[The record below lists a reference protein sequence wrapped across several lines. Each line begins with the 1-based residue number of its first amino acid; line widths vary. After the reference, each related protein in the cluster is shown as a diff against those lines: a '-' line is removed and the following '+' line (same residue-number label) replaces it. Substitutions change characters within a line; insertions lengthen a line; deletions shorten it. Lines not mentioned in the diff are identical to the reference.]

1 LHSHCTFEPVLYFL
15 DKQDRRFAGGEAM
28 KKRRLVVRT
37 IILLIL
43 GAAVA
48 YSLYENL
55 TKDTKLKVAVGDKA
69 PDFAL
74 VDMQGNKHRLS
85 DYRGQG
91 VFLNFW
97 GTWCPPCKKE
107 MPYINNQYEQFK
119 DKGVQV
125 LSVDIQEPE
134 LAVNQ
139 YAERLGLNFP
149 IMIDTEKEVMNVYGV
164 DLLPATFL
172 VDKNGKVVK
181 YYTGELTEN
190 KIKKFMEQI
199 KP

>member
-1 LHSHCTFEPVLYFL
+1 
-15 DKQDRRFAGGEAM
+15 M
-28 KKRRLVVRT
+28 RT
-37 IILLIL
+37 IILLVL

-48 YSLYENL
+48 YSLYSNL
-55 TKDTKLKVAVGDKA
+55 TKDNKQKVAIGDKA
-69 PDFAL
+69 PDFVL

-107 MPYINNQYEQFK
+107 MPYINNQYLQYK

-125 LSVDIQEPE
+125 LSIDIQEPK

-139 YAERLGLNFP
+139 FAERYKLDFP
-149 IMIDTEKEVMNVYGV
+149 IMIDTDKEVMNVYGI
-164 DLLPATFL
+164 DPLPATFL
-172 VDKNGKVVK
+172 IDKNGDVVK
-181 YYTGELTEN
+181 YHTGEMTEN
-190 KIKKFMEQI
+190 MIKDFMEKIK
-199 KP
+199 P

>member
-1 LHSHCTFEPVLYFL
+1 
-15 DKQDRRFAGGEAM
+15 M
-28 KKRRLVVRT
+28 KKRRLVIRS
-37 IILLIL
+37 IILLLL
-43 GAAVA
+43 GAAVV
-48 YSLYENL
+48 YTLYANF
-55 TKDTKLKVAVGDKA
+55 TKDTKQKVAVGTLA

-107 MPYINNQYEQFK
+107 MPYINNQYHQYK

-125 LSVDIQEPE
+125 LTVDIQESE
-134 LAVNQ
+134 LVVNQ
-139 YAERLGLNFP
+139 FAERLKLDFP
-149 IMIDTEKEVMNVYGV
+149 IMIDTDKEVMSTYGI

-172 VDKNGKVVK
+172 IDKDGKVVK
-181 YYTGELTEN
+181 YYTGELSEDKVREFME
-190 KIKKFMEQI
+190 KIK
-199 KP
+199 P